1 MDLDVQLDNWFKDV
15 SDKMPST
22 NEQAQITEAGAK
34 VFAEH
39 LKIETDKHRSKH
51 NDTKYGHLADNVAM
65 QNSDIDGE
73 KNGNSTVGFGKKAFV
88 ARFLNDGTVKMK
100 PTHFVDNVRRES
112 QPEIFAAQKKK
123 YEELT
128 GGGK

>member
-1 MDLDVQLDNWFKDV
+1 MQDWLGSIERKTI
-15 SDKMPST
+15 ST
-22 NEQAQITEAGAK
+22 EQQAQITEAGAK

-39 LKIETDKHRSKH
+39 LKAEAEKHRSSH
-51 NDTKYGHLADNVAM
+51 NDVKYGHLADNVVYQAT
-65 QNSDIDGE
+65 DIDKE

-100 PTHFVDNVRRES
+100 PTHFVDNVRQES
-112 QPEIFAAQKKK
+112 QAEVFAAQKKK

-128 GGGK
+128 GGDS